1 MWLGSTRR
9 RSVTVMTGIAVVLD
23 RTSDNWL
30 SCLGSRCWMSTNAMP
45 VSVGSS
51 LRSWLNASSPPAEA
65 PMATT
70 GTVVL
75 SGRSEGPSVGGD
87 FGVAVSG
94 KRLDGRL
101 NTDLLRGV
109 FRPISGPHDGQARD
123 DAHDAMGAG
132 PHRPKRKLSSR
143 SKPAALELPQPLS
156 LVMSPFG
163 AAGPSHRARDDQDL
177 GSSRCSIERI
187 PPRHNRAQQSEIGNV
202 LPVARP
208 RPSGLR
214 EVLVAISAGPRPK
227 GTARPVAEGGER
239 SETE

>member
-1 MWLGSTRR
+1 MWSGSTRR

-101 NTDLLRGV
+101 SADLLRGD
-109 FRPISGPHDGQARD
+109 FRPISGSHDGQARD
-123 DAHDAMGAG
+123 DFARDAVGAR
-132 PHRPKRKLSSR
+132 PHRPKGKSSSR
-143 SKPAALELPQPLS
+143 SKEAAFELPQPFS
-156 LVMSPFG
+156 LVSPIQDSGG
-163 AAGPSHRARDDQDL
+163 AAGPSHRRRNDQHL
-177 GSSRCSIERI
+177 GSSRCPIERI
-187 PPRHNRAQQSEIGNV
+187 SHGGIGHNCR
-202 LPVARP
+202 R
-208 RPSGLR
+208 
-214 EVLVAISAGPRPK
+214 
-227 GTARPVAEGGER
+227 
-239 SETE
+239 